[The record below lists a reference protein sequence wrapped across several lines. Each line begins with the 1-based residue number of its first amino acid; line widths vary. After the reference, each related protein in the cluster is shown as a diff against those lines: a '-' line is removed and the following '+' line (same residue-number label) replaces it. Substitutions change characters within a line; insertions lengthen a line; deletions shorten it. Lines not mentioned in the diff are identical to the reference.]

1 MFSRDG
7 QDSMLGIAPKEKY
20 SFTKQIRFVTIAA
33 DVDIVSIVIQSKNP
47 KNFTRF
53 LPVILEKCQ

>member
-20 SFTKQIRFVTIAA
+20 SLKNKYGLLPLLLMWILFL
-33 DVDIVSIVIQSKNP
+33 VIQSKNP

>member
-20 SFTKQIRFVTIAA
+20 SFTKQIRFVTIVA
-33 DVDIVSIVIQSKNP
+33 DVDIVSSY
-47 KNFTRF
+47 
-53 LPVILEKCQ
+53 PV